1 MSNDFSVLET
11 LVKDRRTVKAQQM
24 NGKKIPDAQI
34 VQLLELADWA
44 PTHANTEPWRFF
56 VYGGSD
62 VQGFCKQHAELWKQ
76 TTPPEN
82 FLQGTYDKF
91 ATMGDAAS
99 HVIIA
104 AMKRAPT
111 SKIPVMEEIAA
122 TACAVQ
128 NILLGAEALG
138 IATFW
143 STGGMTLKEPF
154 KPFLHLN
161 TEDVVMGI
169 IYLGYSDVE
178 PAGKR
183 LVPLE
188 DKVRWNGGPLNKF

>member
-62 VQGFCKQHAELWKQ
+62 VQAFCKQHAELWKQ

-91 ATMGDAAS
+91 ATMGDSAS

-111 SKIPVMEEIAA
+111 SKIPVME
-122 TACAVQ
+122 
-128 NILLGAEALG
+128 
-138 IATFW
+138 
-143 STGGMTLKEPF
+143 
-154 KPFLHLN
+154 
-161 TEDVVMGI
+161 
-169 IYLGYSDVE
+169 
-178 PAGKR
+178 
-183 LVPLE
+183 
-188 DKVRWNGGPLNKF
+188 

>member
-11 LVKDRRTVKAQQM
+11 LVKDRRTVKTQQM
-24 NGKKIPDAQI
+24 NGKKISDAQI

-44 PTHANTEPWRFF
+44 PTHANTEPWRFI
-56 VYGGSD
+56 VYGGD
-62 VQGFCKQHAELWKQ
+62 DAQAFCKQHAELYKQ
-76 TTPPEN
+76 ITPAEN
-82 FLQGTYDKF
+82 YLQGTYDKF
-91 ATMGDAAS
+91 ATMGDFAS
-99 HVIIA
+99 HIIVA

-111 SKIPVMEEIAA
+111 AKIPVMEEIAA
-122 TACAVQ
+122 TACAIQ

-154 KPFLHLN
+154 KPFLDLN
-161 TEDVVMGI
+161 PEDVVMGI

-178 PAGKR
+178 PKGRR

-188 DKVRWNGGPLNKF
+188 EKIRWNGGPLNKF

>member
-44 PTHANTEPWRFF
+44 PTHANTEPWRFM

-62 VQGFCKQHAELWKQ
+62 VQAFCKQHAELYKQ
-76 TTPPEN
+76 TTPAEN

-91 ATMGDAAS
+91 ATMGDTAS

-161 TEDVVMGI
+161 AEDVVMGI

-178 PAGKR
+178 SAGKR